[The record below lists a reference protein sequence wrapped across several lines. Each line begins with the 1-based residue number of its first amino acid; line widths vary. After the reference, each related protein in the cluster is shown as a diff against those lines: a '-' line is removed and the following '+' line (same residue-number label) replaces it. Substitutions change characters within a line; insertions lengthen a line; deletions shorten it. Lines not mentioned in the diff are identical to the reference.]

1 MKRSLCLL
9 LVAAGCKG
17 ESGDARGREVRTAV
31 RSPAPVTEAS
41 ASGQPV
47 PAGSPLAETATMSFG
62 IYFLPRAKGDA
73 RAALV
78 ERLRALRPPLE
89 VMVDGSPHASS
100 HAFVRER
107 QIADFRPP
115 DRQSLEYAGRGLS
128 EAEATAVQD
137 SQQVVTVDLVV
148 ERARMHAVHRD
159 AMAIMLE
166 VATRSGGLL
175 WDEDTR
181 QLFSRD
187 AWRERTATWTGRLPD
202 APSLFAIHSYRDGE
216 LVRVVTL
223 GLAKLGLPDLVVE
236 HVAPN
241 SAQSMARLINLLA
254 QTMVDGAVIRYGGL
268 IEVDS
273 ASVPDKAGGPT
284 YPGARLSLAL
294 VGGTRDEG
302 DADNRLWQVAFPPG
316 PADRLQER
324 QDAVL
329 DQLFGTRDEIT
340 PVEHDDEMLALSQRA
355 RARLLGDIKKQFRQP
370 SWPDTNQL
378 MVKAPFRTDDGGN
391 EWMWVDVLRWKG
403 TTIEGILENDPAA
416 VSGLRGGARVSVEE
430 DAVFDYLLKRAR
442 GTSEGN
448 TTGELMERRQ
458 EKR

>member
-1 MKRSLCLL
+1 VKRALCLL
-9 LVAAGCKG
+9 LAAAACRG
-17 ESGDARGREVRTAV
+17 ESGSERSQDVPSAV
-31 RSPAPVTEAS
+31 RSTAPVTELA
-41 ASGQPV
+41 APGQPV
-47 PAGSPLAETATMSFG
+47 PAGSPLAAQAAMHFA
-62 IYFLPRAKGDA
+62 IFFLPRAKGDA
-73 RAALV
+73 RGELV
-78 ERLRALRPPLE
+78 EHLRALRPPIE
-89 VMVDGSPHASS
+89 VVVDGDPRASS
-100 HAFVRER
+100 HAVVR
-107 QIADFRPP
+107 QPPIADFRPP
-115 DRQSLEYAGRGLS
+115 DRRILEYAGRGLS
-128 EAEATAVQD
+128 EAEVSAVQA
-137 SQQVVTVDLVV
+137 SQEVVTVELVA
-148 ERARMHAVHRD
+148 ERARMHLLHRD

-166 VATRSGGLL
+166 VASKSGGLL

-187 AWRERTATWTGRLPD
+187 AWRERTAAWTGLLPH

-241 SAQSMARLINLLA
+241 SAQTMATLINLLA
-254 QTMVDGAVIRYGGL
+254 QTMVDGAIIQHGGL

-302 DADNRLWQVAFPPG
+302 DADNRLWQIAFPPG

-329 DQLFGTRDEIT
+329 KQLFGLRDEIT
-340 PVEHDDEMLALSQRA
+340 PVEHDQEMLALSQRA
-355 RARLLGDIKKQFRQP
+355 RTRLLGDIKKQFRQP

-403 TTIEGILENDPAA
+403 TTIEGILQNDPAA